1 MNVSCT
7 TQALGYGSP
16 RKRIVL
22 ALLLGTP
29 VLLLAQTNV
38 AGRHTIRLEQVVA
51 ALDAAEVP
59 LESAEVKLLAQN
71 IASTAEP
78 RLEVRG
84 LEAVGAQGARVRMGC
99 EAHEQCLPFYV
110 GVTWADARIAKA
122 ALRSE
127 FLPGSSPSSPDRS
140 APAARGSGENTQ
152 MAAKVASLAK
162 GNEHG
167 VREAQGPDVHPGS
180 HATLLIDG
188 QRLHI
193 KLPVVCLEK
202 GSPGHTI
209 RVTSLDHKQT
219 YLAEVI
225 DSTLLKATL

>member
-1 MNVSCT
+1 MSLPCT
-7 TQALGYGSP
+7 IQTLDYGSS

-29 VLLLAQTNV
+29 VLLWAQTNV
-38 AGRHTIRLEQVVA
+38 TGRHTIRLEQVVA

-84 LEAVGAQGARVRMGC
+84 LEAVGDRGARVRMGC

-110 GVTWADARIAKA
+110 GVTWADAKIAKA
-122 ALRSE
+122 ALRLE
-127 FLPGSSPSSPDRS
+127 FLPGSSPDRS
-140 APAARGSGENTQ
+140 APTGRRSGENTR
-152 MAAKVASLAK
+152 MAAKVEGPAK
-162 GNEHG
+162 GNENV
-167 VREAQGPDVHPGS
+167 VRDAKGPDVHPGS

-202 GSPGHTI
+202 GSPGRTI

-219 YLAEVI
+219 YLAEVV
-225 DSTLLKATL
+225 DSTLLKGTL